1 MLWNVDLSCRFPLG
15 VTGDIGA
22 SLNCHQKFL
31 KAAFHLQLLLLVD
44 PFRLSYWLFLLTS
57 VFSWKG
63 LLISFPAFF
72 NPGLLLNIFWQGGE
86 SFWPVPTMSIDL
98 STNHFLCNSIR
109 NLESRELGI
118 CIGAIPKTPCSMYL
132 CLAQLQCCLWDQ
144 VPLWPFPDLDI
155 LGTE

>member
-15 VTGDIGA
+15 VTGDIG
-22 SLNCHQKFL
+22 SISQCHQKFL
-31 KAAFHLQLLLLVD
+31 KGSLSPPAPASSPIHSGCPTD
-44 PFRLSYWLFLLTS
+44 CSYWLLF
-57 VFSWKG
+57 FPERG
-63 LLISFPAFF
+63 LLISFSCFF
-72 NPGLLLNIFWQGGE
+72 QSRPIIKYFLAELGE

-109 NLESRELGI
+109 DLESRELGI

-144 VPLWPFPDLDI
+144 VPLWPFLI
-155 LGTE
+155 LTF